1 MILMPADATASRL
14 AIQASI
20 ERVAP
25 PPSRLTSSGIG
36 IDSTTDQVSGE
47 RPGWL
52 FSIRFLR
59 SSTAARVQ
67 ASPIGT

>member
-1 MILMPADATASRL
+1 MPDAATASRL

-20 ERVAP
+20 DIVAF

-36 IDSTTDQVSGE
+36 IDSTTDQVSCE
-47 RPGWL
+47 RPGWP
-52 FSIRFLR
+52 FSMKFLR
-59 SSTAARVQ
+59 SSTAFRVQ

>member
-1 MILMPADATASRL
+1 
-14 AIQASI
+14 
-20 ERVAP
+20 
-25 PPSRLTSSGIG
+25 LTSSGIG
-36 IDSTTDQVSGE
+36 IDSTTDQVSCE